1 MTTKPKLAKQHID
14 RLVRMI
20 AAHDK
25 REAMH
30 QVLYGDALLSG
41 RRAVDNVNAAS
52 LRAVLAYLQAVQA

>member
-1 MTTKPKLAKQHID
+1 MTTKPKLAKKHID

-20 AAHDK
+20 ANHET

-30 QVLYGDALLSG
+30 QVLYGDALLGG
-41 RRAVDNVNAAS
+41 RRAVDNLNAAS